1 MHKVIVFGTFDVLHP
16 GHEHMLRE
24 AKEYGDYLVA
34 VVARDKTV
42 KKVKKISPKYSE
54 KERLSNLGNLN
65 IANKVRLG
73 YIKDK
78 YKILHEEKP
87 NTVALG
93 YDQKVFV
100 NKLEDNIDEQA
111 QIVRLAPY
119 KPEMYKSSKLR
130 DELI

>member
-1 MHKVIVFGTFDVLHP
+1 MKKVIVFGTFDLLHP

-24 AKEYGDYLVA
+24 AKEYGDYLIA

-42 KKVKKISPKYSE
+42 KKVKKMSPKYSE
-54 KERLSNLGNLN
+54 QERLTNLN
-65 IANKVRLG
+65 NLDIANRVRLG

-78 YKILHEEKP
+78 YKILREEKP
-87 NTVALG
+87 DIVALG

-100 NKLEDNIDEQA
+100 NKLEDNIDKQV

-119 KPEMYKSSKLR
+119 KPEMYKSSKLCLKK
-130 DELI
+130 E